1 MGKQKFFLALA
12 VSGHNAKRRVINCPN
27 SLISCYLG
35 VDNNVKSCQ
44 MFGLGTYNKI
54 EGDPSQ
60 PKSFTRSDNDIIYN
74 DNEDKNLIA
83 YSQCC
88 ILNQNITHYRD
99 NNLISVSKL
108 IDFEYIPNIK
118 RTSKTRGYANFPK
131 FNNTLCVGDYE
142 SVHKYDTL
150 DNGNIRYINSYIF
163 SNGHTSSATYIN
175 NKS

>member
-1 MGKQKFFLALA
+1 M
-12 VSGHNAKRRVINCPN
+12 
-27 SLISCYLG
+27 
-35 VDNNVKSCQ
+35 
-44 MFGLGTYNKI
+44 
-54 EGDPSQ
+54 
-60 PKSFTRSDNDIIYN
+60 
-74 DNEDKNLIA
+74 
-83 YSQCC
+83 
-88 ILNQNITHYRD
+88 
-99 NNLISVSKL
+99 SKL